1 MSLDTAI
8 SASPA
13 PSRGADS
20 DLTVAVIGLGYVG
33 LPLAVALARSRTA
46 PVIGFDVNAA
56 RIAELRSGHD
66 RTGEIDAAAL
76 AATRLSVSDDPKVL
90 DAAGIYIVTVPTPVD
105 ADNQPDLS
113 PVRAACNTVGQSLKR
128 RAATHKAGTQKTDGR
143 APVVVFES
151 TVYPGV
157 TEDICGPAI
166 AEISGL
172 ACGRDFF
179 LGYSPERINPG
190 DKVHTVD
197 RITKVVA
204 GQTPEVAALL
214 GDLYGRITAG
224 GVFLARDIKTAEAAK
239 VIENA
244 QRDINIAFINE
255 VTMIFQRL
263 GMSVHDVLAAARTKW
278 NFLDF
283 KPGLVGGHCIG
294 VDPFY
299 LAHCAQ
305 AMGHDP
311 EIILAGRRINDGM
324 GDWVA
329 ERIAGKAKALNLTA
343 PRTLVLGLTFKENV
357 PDLRNSKVVD
367 LIRGLENRGHQVD
380 VHDSCADAAEATHEY
395 GVTLLRDLS
404 AGGYDVVVG
413 AVPHEAYC
421 AFASAEIARL
431 LKSGGLLADVKGLW
445 RNLDLPAGRHRW
457 EL

>member
-1 MSLDTAI
+1 MSLDTAV
-8 SASPA
+8 SATPA

-33 LPLAVALARSRTA
+33 LPLAVALAKSRTA

-56 RIAELRSGHD
+56 RIAELGSGHD

-76 AATRLSVSDDPKVL
+76 AATRLSVSDDPRVL

-105 ADNQPDLS
+105 AGNQPDLS
-113 PVRAACNTVGQSLKR
+113 PVRAACRTVGQSLKR
-128 RAATHKAGTQKTDGR
+128 RAASHPAAR
-143 APVVVFES
+143 PAIVVFES

-214 GDLYGRITAG
+214 GDLYGGITAG

-329 ERIAGKAKALNLTA
+329 ERIAGKAKALGLKA

-367 LIRGLENRGHQVD
+367 LIRGLENRSHKVE
-380 VHDSCADAAEATHEY
+380 VHDACADAAEATHEY
-395 GVTLLRDLS
+395 GVTLLKDLS

-413 AVPHEAYC
+413 AVPHETYC
-421 AFASAEIARL
+421 AFAAPEIGRL

-445 RNLDLPAGRHRW
+445 RTLDLPAGRHRW